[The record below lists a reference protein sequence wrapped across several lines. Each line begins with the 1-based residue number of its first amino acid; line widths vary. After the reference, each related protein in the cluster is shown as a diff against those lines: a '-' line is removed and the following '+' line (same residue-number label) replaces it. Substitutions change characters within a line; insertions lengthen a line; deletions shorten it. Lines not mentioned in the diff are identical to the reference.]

1 MVQQNLDFPWV
12 TDYDEAGSSERE
24 CGPPK
29 PCPHLEGEGK
39 TGHLW
44 GVLRVHPRLLG
55 PDG

>member
-12 TDYDEAGSSERE
+12 TDYNEAGSSEGD

-44 GVLRVHPRLLG
+44 GALRFHPRLLG